1 MVTIPSFRIAGEIA
15 GKEKDKK
22 IFDEMFSYAKLYNS
36 ASMMVA
42 KHCMSVV

>member
-15 GKEKDKK
+15 GKVKDKK

-36 ASMMVA
+36 ASMMAA